1 MGATSISAV
10 ERPPVRRAFSTL
22 GCPALELD
30 EIIALAAHLR
40 VEGAELRAVGGRL
53 DLPELFAERYG
64 TPAAMAQQLGGRAAR
79 IISLST
85 SLKLAQPTPA
95 ERADFLAFVPW
106 AEALGVRW
114 LRVFDGGA
122 AGAEDALVDTLR
134 WWRAERA
141 AHGWRCDVMIETHDT
156 LFTGTAIASLGRRL
170 PGTAILWD
178 AFNTWLKGGEDPL
191 TTWAAIR
198 PHVVHVHLKDAVRR
212 PQGNFAWTYVA
223 PGAGEFPFRAL
234 LDRLR
239 ADGFA
244 GPVSLEWEKLWH
256 PYLGPLEEAALA
268 AEATGW
274 L

>member
-1 MGATSISAV
+1 M
-10 ERPPVRRAFSTL
+10 RRAFSTL
-22 GCPALELD
+22 GCPELSLD
-30 EIIALAAHLR
+30 EILGLAARLG
-40 VEGAELRAVGGRL
+40 VDGVELRAVAGRL
-53 DLPELFAERYG
+53 DLPEFFAEAYG
-64 TPAAMAQQLGGRAAR
+64 TPAALAAGLGGRAGLIA
-79 IISLST
+79 SFST
-85 SLKLAQPTPA
+85 SLKLAHPTA
-95 ERADFLAFVPW
+95 ADRAAFLAFGPW

-141 AHGWRCDVMIETHDT
+141 ARGWRCDVMVETHDT
-156 LFTGTAIASLGRRL
+156 LFTAEAIGSFARRL

-191 TTWAAIR
+191 ATWAAIR

-212 PQGNFAWTYVA
+212 PHGNFAWTYVA

-234 LDRLR
+234 LAALR
-239 ADGFA
+239 TDAFA

-256 PYLGPLEEAALA
+256 PYLGPLEEAIRA
-268 AEATGW
+268 AEAAGW
-274 L
+274 HGSSRPNDAHL

>member
-1 MGATSISAV
+1 M
-10 ERPPVRRAFSTL
+10 RRAFSTL
-22 GCPALELD
+22 GCPDLPLD
-30 EIIALAAHLR
+30 GILALAARLR
-40 VEGAELRAVGGRL
+40 VEGAELRAVAGRL
-53 DLPELFAERYG
+53 DLPEFFAETYG
-64 TPAAMAQQLGGRAAR
+64 SPTAMAERLGPQAAH
-79 IISLST
+79 IVSLST
-85 SLKLAQPTPA
+85 SLKLAQPTDA
-95 ERADFLAFVPW
+95 DRAAFLAFVPW

-122 AGAEDALVDTLR
+122 PGAEDALVDTLR
-134 WWRAERA
+134 WWRAKRA

-156 LFTGTAIASLGRRL
+156 LFTAAAINSLARRL

-191 TTWAAIR
+191 VTWAAIR

-223 PGAGEFPFRAL
+223 PGAGEFPFAAL
-234 LDRLR
+234 LAALR

-256 PYLGPLEEAALA
+256 PYLGPLEDAALA
-268 AEATGW
+268 AEACGW
-274 L
+274 H